1 MDEIIGQ
8 YTCYT
13 VALERDDDAYSR
25 APPLRSG
32 ATHKDGYQTTE
43 GGCYIDA
50 RDLKRLIAAGETQ
63 FLEIKPGNEKPSE
76 LATSLAAFA
85 NATGGTLVLGAVE
98 RASGYEI
105 EGVGDPKLALD
116 HLYSAAAL
124 CSPTL
129 DLLPP
134 ERVDIDGRD
143 VFVATVPDD
152 RRNAYSVDGR
162 YQVRRGTF
170 RRPLDSDEILALLS
184 SRGRYAYD
192 ATIVPGAHRDHLDG
206 RLVDA
211 FAARFPSGSTME
223 TTALLEARGLLARPN
238 GDRAVEPVPMVAGL
252 LLLGSYPQ
260 QFFPHARIAVV
271 RYAGATMGERFLAR
285 ELDGP
290 IMAQLDAAEAWLV
303 TNTQRTTILHGLDRT
318 DVDEYPRPVLR
329 ELVLNALAH
338 RDYLLGGDRIR
349 IYLFGTDRL
358 EIHSPG
364 RLPGPM
370 TLDTLLTQRWSRNR
384 TLVQALVALTVM
396 EELGYGLD
404 RVTDALAAAEL
415 PPPSF
420 QQTDGTFVVTVRGHG
435 TGLLAQ
441 PGNATTLTAPTDN
454 PTLPMITPAMPIQRR
469 TRDERQAWILD
480 RLRLVG
486 PLDMRAVAS
495 ALGVS
500 PDTVLRDLR
509 DLTTRG
515 LIIGEGNTNN
525 RRYRLRT
532 DDASDVR

>member
-184 SRGRYAYD
+184 SRAATPTTRRSCRGRTAI
-192 ATIVPGAHRDHLDG
+192 TLMGAWSTRSPRVSRRG
-206 RLVDA
+206 
-211 FAARFPSGSTME
+211 ARW
-223 TTALLEARGLLARPN
+223 R
-238 GDRAVEPVPMVAGL
+238 
-252 LLLGSYPQ
+252 
-260 QFFPHARIAVV
+260 
-271 RYAGATMGERFLAR
+271 
-285 ELDGP
+285 
-290 IMAQLDAAEAWLV
+290 
-303 TNTQRTTILHGLDRT
+303 
-318 DVDEYPRPVLR
+318 
-329 ELVLNALAH
+329 
-338 RDYLLGGDRIR
+338 
-349 IYLFGTDRL
+349 
-358 EIHSPG
+358 
-364 RLPGPM
+364 RLPYWRRAGC
-370 TLDTLLTQRWSRNR
+370 WH
-384 TLVQALVALTVM
+384 
-396 EELGYGLD
+396 G
-404 RVTDALAAAEL
+404 
-415 PPPSF
+415 
-420 QQTDGTFVVTVRGHG
+420 QTE
-435 TGLLAQ
+435 TGQ
-441 PGNATTLTAPTDN
+441 
-454 PTLPMITPAMPIQRR
+454 
-469 TRDERQAWILD
+469 
-480 RLRLVG
+480 
-486 PLDMRAVAS
+486 
-495 ALGVS
+495 
-500 PDTVLRDLR
+500 
-509 DLTTRG
+509 
-515 LIIGEGNTNN
+515 
-525 RRYRLRT
+525 
-532 DDASDVR
+532 